1 MNSSPRA
8 RSRAISRPLTSLKRR
23 SQRSSGGLILLCAL
37 VYIVVGYIVTALP
50 TFLWLWPLAL
60 VSILFHA
67 VEITLPANRS
77 RWSWGL
83 QRSLRF
89 LGTMALLIALAVSL
103 NFLGSDQ
110 LNDIT
115 ILGAAGQ
122 VLLFSLLAAF
132 LVYVCRLLTQQL
144 ATRLL
149 NRLARRPAQ
158 GVLVL
163 VAGLG
168 LAVGGGLALI
178 SQIS

>member
-1 MNSSPRA
+1 
-8 RSRAISRPLTSLKRR
+8 
-23 SQRSSGGLILLCAL
+23 
-37 VYIVVGYIVTALP
+37 
-50 TFLWLWPLAL
+50 
-60 VSILFHA
+60 
-67 VEITLPANRS
+67 
-77 RWSWGL
+77 
-83 QRSLRF
+83 
-89 LGTMALLIALAVSL
+89 MALLIALAVSL

-149 NRLARRPAQ
+149 NRLARRSAQ